1 MVTDLTS
8 GVIISVDVVDAKNDQ
23 GQLADQVENAKAVL
37 EQVNAQSTVD
47 NSNSGV
53 EDEVDNDKDI
63 RTNSIH
69 AMVADSGYFDT
80 GKIAELTND
89 GIEMNV
95 SKRINNG
102 GNEGRTEEFNRVRV
116 NRNVVRRRKVD
127 EV

>member
-1 MVTDLTS
+1 VVTDLTS
-8 GVIISVDVVDAKNDQ
+8 GVIVSVDVVDAKNDQ